1 MSLKLSYNFSTIRIA
16 ARLVERS
23 RRHSAPK
30 TVIDSFDSLGYL
42 AKIAPRHHVAPG
54 CPQRMSA
61 MSETI
66 NVPAVMADA
75 SAVTRIK
82 SEIDISDRSRIVT
95 FGDRAQRSVVEFAD
109 RILAQT
115 QNRELGTTGKLLSDI
130 LAKARGLDPATL
142 KDSNFLTRLFTSVE
156 SRLRRFS
163 EQFGDV
169 ASQIDRIC
177 VELDRNKEILRRD
190 IAVLDELH
198 EQTKTSLGDL
208 DSHIAAGKSF
218 AEDFRGHKLVELEQ
232 AAKATGAGSDTLLAA
247 QTYQDAAQALD
258 RLEKRIFYLQ
268 QARQIGIQQLPQ
280 IRIVQ
285 SGDETLIE
293 NLQATTELTIPV
305 WKQKMILL
313 LGLSRQQSALAL
325 QKTVTDATN
334 EMMRQASEMMKTQAI
349 EIEKQSQRGIVDIET
364 LEKTNRDLVD
374 TISGVLNVQDQGRKK
389 RAEIE
394 QRMAQLTDELKSALS
409 KSPA

>member
-1 MSLKLSYNFSTIRIA
+1 
-16 ARLVERS
+16 
-23 RRHSAPK
+23 
-30 TVIDSFDSLGYL
+30 
-42 AKIAPRHHVAPG
+42 
-54 CPQRMSA
+54 

-66 NVPAVMADA
+66 NVPAVMVDA

-142 KDSNFLTRLFTSVE
+142 KDGNFLTRLFSSVE
-156 SRLRRFS
+156 ARLRRFS

-169 ASQIDRIC
+169 ASQIDRVC
-177 VELDRNKEILRRD
+177 VELDRNKETLRRD

-198 EQTKTSLGDL
+198 EQTKASLGDL
-208 DSHIAAGKSF
+208 DSHIAAGKAF
-218 AEDFRGHKLVELEQ
+218 AEEFRRGKLVELEQ
-232 AAKATGAGSDTLLAA
+232 TAKASGSDAMLAA

-258 RLEKRIFYLQ
+258 RLEKRVFYLQ

-313 LGLSRQQSALAL
+313 LGLSRQKSALDL

-334 EMMRQASEMMKTQAI
+334 EMMKQASEMMKTQAI
-349 EIEKQSQRGIVDIET
+349 DIEKQSQRGIVDIET
-364 LEKTNRDLVD
+364 LEKTNTDLVD
-374 TISGVLNVQDQGRKK
+374 TIAGVLNVQQEGRKK

-394 QRMAQLTDELKSALS
+394 QRMAQLTDQLKTALS

>member
-1 MSLKLSYNFSTIRIA
+1 MN
-16 ARLVERS
+16 
-23 RRHSAPK
+23 
-30 TVIDSFDSLGYL
+30 
-42 AKIAPRHHVAPG
+42 
-54 CPQRMSA
+54 A

-75 SAVTRIK
+75 SVVTRIK
-82 SEIDISDRSRIVT
+82 SEIDISDRSRVVT
-95 FGDRAQRSVVEFAD
+95 FGDRAQRAVVEFAD

-115 QNRELGTTGKLLSDI
+115 QNRELGATGKLLSDI

-142 KDSNFLTRLFTSVE
+142 KDSGFLTRLFSSVE

-169 ASQIDRIC
+169 ASQVDRIC
-177 VELDRNKEILRRD
+177 VELDRNKETLRRD

-198 EQTKTSLGDL
+198 EQTKSSLGEL
-208 DSHIAAGKSF
+208 DAHIAAGKSF
-218 AEDFRGHKLVELEQ
+218 AEDFRAHKLVELEQ
-232 AAKATGAGSDTLLAA
+232 AAKANSPGSDALLAA

-258 RLEKRIFYLQ
+258 RLEKRVFYLQ

-364 LEKTNRDLVD
+364 LEKTNRDLID
-374 TISGVLNVQDQGRKK
+374 TIGGVLNVQDQGRKK

-409 KSPA
+409 KSPT

>member
-1 MSLKLSYNFSTIRIA
+1 
-16 ARLVERS
+16 
-23 RRHSAPK
+23 
-30 TVIDSFDSLGYL
+30 
-42 AKIAPRHHVAPG
+42 
-54 CPQRMSA
+54 
-61 MSETI
+61 
-66 NVPAVMADA
+66 
-75 SAVTRIK
+75 
-82 SEIDISDRSRIVT
+82 
-95 FGDRAQRSVVEFAD
+95 
-109 RILAQT
+109 
-115 QNRELGTTGKLLSDI
+115 
-130 LAKARGLDPATL
+130 
-142 KDSNFLTRLFTSVE
+142 
-156 SRLRRFS
+156 
-163 EQFGDV
+163 
-169 ASQIDRIC
+169 
-177 VELDRNKEILRRD
+177 
-190 IAVLDELH
+190 LH

-232 AAKATGAGSDTLLAA
+232 AAKATGAGSDTVLAA

-334 EMMRQASEMMKTQAI
+334 QMMRQASEMMKTQAI

-374 TISGVLNVQDQGRKK
+374 TISGVLIVQDQGRKK

-394 QRMAQLTDELKSALS
+394 QQMAQLTDDLKSALS
-409 KSPA
+409 KSPT

>member
-1 MSLKLSYNFSTIRIA
+1 
-16 ARLVERS
+16 V
-23 RRHSAPK
+23 
-30 TVIDSFDSLGYL
+30 
-42 AKIAPRHHVAPG
+42 
-54 CPQRMSA
+54 
-61 MSETI
+61 SETI
-66 NVPAVMADA
+66 GVPALAADA
-75 SAVTRIK
+75 SAVARIK
-82 SEIDISDRSRIVT
+82 TEIDISDRSRIVT
-95 FGDRAQRSVVEFAD
+95 FGERAQRSVVEFAD

-142 KDSNFLTRLFTSVE
+142 KDSGFLSRLFSSAE
-156 SRLRRFS
+156 AKLRRFT

-169 ASQIDRIC
+169 ASQIDRVC
-177 VELDRNKEILRRD
+177 VDLDRNKEVLRRD
-190 IAVLDELH
+190 IALLDDLY
-198 EQTKTSLGDL
+198 EQTKVALGAL
-208 DSHIAAGKSF
+208 DAHIAAGKAF
-218 AEDFRGHKLVELEQ
+218 VGEFRGGKLVELEQ
-232 AAKATGAGSDTLLAA
+232 AAKAQSAGGDAMLAA
-247 QTYQDAAQALD
+247 QTYQDAVQALD

-313 LGLSRQQSALAL
+313 LGLNRQKSALEL

-349 EIEKQSQRGIVDIET
+349 EIEKQSQRGIVDIQT
-364 LEKTNRDLVD
+364 LEKTNRDLID
-374 TISGVLNVQDQGRKK
+374 TISGVLNVQEQGRTK

-394 QRMAQLTDELKSALS
+394 QRMAQLTDELRSAVTKAS
-409 KSPA
+409 A